1 MCCLKKTK
9 EEIQSYLNEIKE
21 LVTVGKY
28 QISNRD
34 KNQQLYIDYVFSE
47 EQCKKIILDLTVE
60 NFSDAVQNEHSKHP
74 EEILYIFGEKVNLLP
89 KQGGEEKTVDLY
101 IKFNKLNANN
111 SYLIVISFHEQ
122 EYPLMYKFT

>member
-1 MCCLKKTK
+1 MKKTK